1 MDVSKP
7 MLGGGDGAVGWRH
20 ALACSALAASI
31 AATAMIAPVVA
42 GGEVGKTTVV
52 VRTVNVEKDGNV
64 RRAGLGG
71 YVEQSDVIETAD
83 GSASEIVFLDDTIV
97 AVGPNTRLTLDEFV
111 FNSDPALGRFAMTSD
126 KGVFRFD
133 SGNLAKG
140 AYVIRTPTVTISV
153 GGTAARGARE
163 GARLVDCNVSA
174 TAFPDGT
181 IHAPVATPDWAVS
194 KVTEFDGLLARAKSE
209 AGDDGP
215 NPGRASTRCS
225 FR

>member
-31 AATAMIAPVVA
+31 AATAMIAPVMA

-64 RRAGLGG
+64 RRAGPGG

-111 FNSDPALGRFAMTSD
+111 FNPDPELGKFAMTSD

-133 SGNLAKG
+133 SGSLPNG
-140 AYVIRTPTVTISV
+140 AYVIRTPTVTIGVV
-153 GGTAARGARE
+153 GSAARGTRE
-163 GARLVDCNVSA
+163 AARLVDCSVSA
-174 TAFPDGT
+174 IATPDGA
-181 IHAPVATPDWAVS
+181 IQGPVATPEHLGYA
-194 KVTEFDGLLARAKSE
+194 E
-209 AGDDGP
+209 
-215 NPGRASTRCS
+215 
-225 FR
+225 